1 MDGGTEA
8 DHLIIGCLGND
19 VYVVDNKGDVV
30 TETSTLAS
38 KIDSVNS
45 SVNFIL
51 AANVETGAETIN
63 GTGNGL
69 ANTRNGN
76 TANNLLIGDAGN
88 DTLAAAPAMT
98 S

>member
-1 MDGGTEA
+1 MFM
-8 DHLIIGCLGND
+8 LSII
-19 VYVVDNKGDVV
+19 KGDVV

-45 SVNFIL
+45 SVNFIP
-51 AANVETGAETIN
+51 AANVENLTLTGAETIN

-69 ANTRNGN
+69 ANTLNGN

-88 DTLAAAPAMT
+88 DTLAVAMT